1 VLILFVLSLGLALGV
16 SYAMGRICR
25 DVLEPILSRFFT
37 KNPSM
42 LMAKYL
48 QLVVVVVGVSCGTRI
63 RLIEDYVG
71 APSWNR
77 RDLAEQLTPEFW
89 AVALYHT
96 FVDSLLG
103 ILWLLLILGL
113 LFATALIVLRRS
125 NTSLKWLLSEQE
137 RTRETQ

>member
-1 VLILFVLSLGLALGV
+1 MVLILFVLSFGLALEV

-25 DVLEPILSRFFT
+25 DVSEPILSRFFA
-37 KNPSM
+37 KNPSR
-42 LMAKYL
+42 LIAKYL

-63 RLIEDYVG
+63 RLMEDYVG

-77 RDLAEQLTPEFW
+77 PDLAEQLTPEFW

-103 ILWLLLILGL
+103 IL
-113 LFATALIVLRRS
+113 
-125 NTSLKWLLSEQE
+125 
-137 RTRETQ
+137 